1 MLMSD
6 FLTLPVQILL
16 YSIPIITAI
25 TLHEVAHGYVAR
37 LFGDD
42 TAQRQGRI
50 TLNPI
55 KHIDP
60 VGTLLVPLVMYLMTL
75 MTMGAGLIFGW
86 AKPVPVDASRMRN
99 PKQDMFWVALAGPAS
114 NLIMMVLWALLWA
127 QAHHGSAQ
135 GSAALADMAMMGIRI
150 NIILMALNLLPIP
163 PLDGSRMVS
172 SVLPHQWALNYARIE
187 PYGFFIL
194 ILLMISGYLGVL
206 MQPFISFAQQVL
218 TWFL

>member
-127 QAHHGSAQ
+127 QTHHGGAQ

-172 SVLPHQWALNYARIE
+172 SILPHQWALNYARIE

>member
-1 MLMSD
+1 MSD